1 MNTSE
6 TSGGLRRRASRYRIS
21 PAGQQTY
28 IAGRAR
34 WRNYSHQLAHDRR
47 MAELAGMYVS
57 DAR

>member
-1 MNTSE
+1 M
-6 TSGGLRRRASRYRIS
+6 RRRASRYRLS
-21 PAGQQTY
+21 PSGQQLY

-47 MAELAGMYVS
+47 MAELAGMNVS